1 MPSRCIVVMGA
12 GVAGL
17 SAALLLARDG
27 HRVTVLERDGF
38 DVGSSEDATRWR
50 RQGIPHFLQ
59 PHALIPRAR
68 VELMR
73 NLPDVYATLV
83 EAGARDVD
91 LRRKLPGAPGP
102 QDEDLQ
108 YLAVRRPLIEWAL
121 RRAVGREALI
131 EVRAAAQLTGLQVEG
146 GRVLGVRVGGTAVSA
161 DLVVDAL
168 GRRTPSGQWLAEDS
182 VASAHVETSDCGV
195 IYYSR
200 YYQVRPGC
208 ELPDGPWL
216 LSPRGDLGYFGFAT
230 FPGDNG
236 TFAALLAVPTGVPAW
251 RAFKDA
257 DVFDAAVAQIPA
269 LRAWVDPDLVDPITA
284 VMAMAGLRNTLRD
297 PDSATVGGLAPVG
310 DAYSH
315 SDPVLAHGLAFA
327 LVHADALASG
337 LREHVDPG
345 DALASYLAATG
356 PALRERYELATAL
369 DDQRRRLWLGE
380 PMDVAHRDG
389 DYALFS
395 MTAAGAAATQDAEIF
410 RAFVRRIGLLDST
423 QVLDRDINLQCR
435 IEDLFA
441 QIRTV
446 SRPASGP
453 SREDMLALATAG
465 TSRI

>member
-1 MPSRCIVVMGA
+1 MPSRSIVVMGA

-17 SAALLLARDG
+17 SAALMLARDG
-27 HRVTVLERDGF
+27 HRVTILERDGF
-38 DVGSSEDATRWR
+38 ELGPSADAAGWR

-73 NLPDVYATLV
+73 NLPDVYATLI

-91 LRRKLPGAPGP
+91 LRRKLPGQPGP

-121 RRAVGREALI
+121 RRAVSREALI
-131 EVRAAAQLTGLQVEG
+131 EVRASAQLTGLQVEAG
-146 GRVLGVRVGGTAVSA
+146 KVRAVRVGGTAVTA

-168 GRRTPSGQWLAEDS
+168 GRRTPSGQWLTAEN
-182 VASAHVETSDCGV
+182 VEPAPVEASDCGV

-200 YYQVRPGC
+200 YYRIRPGFG
-208 ELPDGPWL
+208 LPDGPWL
-216 LSPRGDLGYFGFAT
+216 LSPRGDLGYLGFAS

-257 DVFDAAVAQIPA
+257 DVFDAAVARIPA
-269 LRAWVDPDLVDPITA
+269 LRAWVDPDGVDATTA

-297 PDSATVGGLAPVG
+297 PDSTTVGGLAPVG
-310 DAYSH
+310 DAYGH

-327 LVHADALASG
+327 LVHAGALAAG
-337 LREHVDPG
+337 LREHVDVG

-356 PALRERYELATAL
+356 PALRERYELASAL
-369 DDQRRRLWLGE
+369 DDQRHRLWLGE

-389 DYALFS
+389 AYALFS
-395 MTAAGAAATQDAEIF
+395 MTAAGAAATMDAEIF

-423 QVLDRDINLQCR
+423 RVLDRDVELQRR
-435 IEDLFA
+435 IEVLFA
-441 QIRTV
+441 QLLTV
-446 SRPASGP
+446 PRPASGP
-453 SREDMLALATAG
+453 SRDDMLALVTA
-465 TSRI
+465 